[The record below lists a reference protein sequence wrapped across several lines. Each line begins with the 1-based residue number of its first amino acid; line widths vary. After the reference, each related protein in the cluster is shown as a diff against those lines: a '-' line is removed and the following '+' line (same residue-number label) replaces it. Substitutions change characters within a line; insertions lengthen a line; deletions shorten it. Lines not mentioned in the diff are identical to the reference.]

1 MIKLLKYLSPKQW
14 LWAGISVVLIV
25 AQVWLELTL
34 PDYVSKIT
42 TLVETEGSQMS
53 AIWSAGG
60 KMLLCALGSMLLAFV
75 VGFFVARLAGGFSHT
90 LRQKVYT
97 SIQNFGQSEIKRFST
112 PSLITRTTNDISQIQ
127 STIAMGLQVLIKA
140 PIMAVWATIK
150 ILGKSWKLSL
160 ATAITVVLL
169 ITMLILIFSFAI
181 PRFKKTQKLT
191 DAINRVT
198 RENLTGL
205 RVVHA
210 YNAEQ
215 FEQNKFDKANT
226 EITRNNLFIDRIMSI
241 MSPGMSL
248 LMNGLSLS
256 IWWIGTFMIQSA
268 DGIASRINVLS
279 QISVFSLYAIKVVMA
294 FMMLTMIFIM
304 MPRAQV
310 SANRILEVLNTEP
323 SVKGGD
329 FCSDTDVKGEIEF
342 RNVSF
347 KYPDADEYVL
357 RDISFTAH
365 KGETVAFIGST
376 GSGKSTLINLVP
388 RFYDATEGDIIIDGV
403 NIRDY
408 SLSALN
414 KKIGYVSQRAVIFK
428 GDVQSNVNF
437 GDNDADLA
445 RVEKAVEIAQAKPFV
460 DNMPNGIS
468 SEIAQNGANISGG
481 QKQRLAIARAVCRDP
496 EIYIFDDSFSALDFK
511 TDKTLREA
519 LRKETADATSLIV
532 AQRIGTIMDA
542 DKIIVLEQ
550 GEMVGIG
557 THRELVKN
565 CEVYREIA
573 LSQLSKEEVENA

>member
-1 MIKLLKYLSPKQW
+1 
-14 LWAGISVVLIV
+14 
-25 AQVWLELTL
+25 
-34 PDYVSKIT
+34 
-42 TLVETEGSQMS
+42 
-53 AIWSAGG
+53 
-60 KMLLCALGSMLLAFV
+60 
-75 VGFFVARLAGGFSHT
+75 
-90 LRQKVYT
+90 
-97 SIQNFGQSEIKRFST
+97 
-112 PSLITRTTNDISQIQ
+112 
-127 STIAMGLQVLIKA
+127 MGLQVLIKA

-150 ILGKSWKLSL
+150 IMNKSWTLSL
-160 ATAITVVLL
+160 ATAVTVVLL
-169 ITMLILIFSFAI
+169 ITMLVVIFSFAI
-181 PRFKKTQKLT
+181 PKFKKTQKLT

-215 FEQNKFDKANT
+215 FEQDKFDKTNT
-226 EITRNNLFIDRIMSI
+226 AIQRNNLFIDRVMSV

-256 IWWIGTFMIQSA
+256 IWWIGTFMIQSTA
-268 DGIASRINVLS
+268 GIASRIDVLS

-329 FCSDTDVKGEIEF
+329 FSGDTETKGEIEF

-388 RFYDATEGDIIIDGV
+388 RFYDATEGEIYIDGV

-408 SLSALN
+408 SLDALN

-437 GDNDADLA
+437 GDNDADSV
-445 RVEKAVEIAQAKPFV
+445 RVEKAIEIAQAKSFV
-460 DNMPNGIS
+460 DNMPNGS
-468 SEIAQNGANISGG
+468 ASEISQNGANISGG

-550 GEMVGIG
+550 GEMVGMG
-557 THRELVKN
+557 THRELIKN
-565 CEVYREIA
+565 CDIYREIA
-573 LSQLSKEEVENA
+573 LSQLSKEEVDNA

>member
-42 TLVETEGSQMS
+42 TLVETEGSAMS

-150 ILGKSWKLSL
+150 IMNKSWTLSL
-160 ATAITVVLL
+160 ATAVTVVLL
-169 ITMLILIFSFAI
+169 ITMLIVIFSFAI
-181 PRFKKTQKLT
+181 PKFKKTQKLT

-215 FEQNKFDKANT
+215 FEQDKFDKTNT
-226 EITRNNLFIDRIMSI
+226 AIQKNNLFIDRVMSI

-268 DGIASRINVLS
+268 SGIADRVNTLS

-310 SANRILEVLNTEP
+310 SANRILEVLNTQP

-329 FCSDTDVKGEIEF
+329 FHGDTETKGEIEF

-388 RFYDATEGDIIIDGV
+388 RFYDATEGEIYIDGV

-408 SLSALN
+408 SLDALN

-437 GDNDADLA
+437 GDNDADPALI
-445 RVEKAVEIAQAKPFV
+445 EKAIEIAQAKSFV

-511 TDKTLREA
+511 TDKTLRQA
-519 LRKETADATSLIV
+519 LRQETSDATNLIV

-550 GEMVGIG
+550 GEMVGMG
-557 THRELVKN
+557 THRELIKN

-573 LSQLSKEEVENA
+573 LSQLSKEEVDNA